1 MATPV
6 SVIREGNPT
15 ILTSVTGLVV
25 WRQLGDLVNAS
36 TALGLHRQADT
47 GRTTSFIAETKKR
60 LITVIMNIDKGSSL
74 LTGRP
79 PTLNYRYTRFSWPF
93 DLSEEVLM
101 EGGEAL
107 QQAIDA
113 LDENGWNT
121 EGEIYS
127 STATRA
133 HGTLSPLLNEVLEL
147 SLGDPAGCTGE
158 QIKSVFSIL
167 VFISVLTS
175 SIDTLWIACSGF
187 TLHGPP
193 PCISDLRS
201 CLLQTVPT
209 TVSKFLDFLTL
220 QIMVLIHLSQYSGDD
235 CAFD

>member
-1 MATPV
+1 
-6 SVIREGNPT
+6 
-15 ILTSVTGLVV
+15 
-25 WRQLGDLVNAS
+25 
-36 TALGLHRQADT
+36 
-47 GRTTSFIAETKKR
+47 
-60 LITVIMNIDKGSSL
+60 
-74 LTGRP
+74 
-79 PTLNYRYTRFSWPF
+79 
-93 DLSEEVLM
+93 M

-158 QIKSVFSIL
+158 QIKSVFLIS

-175 SIDTLWIACSGF
+175 SIDTLWIAYSRF

-193 PCISDLRS
+193 PFISDLRS
-201 CLLQTVPT
+201 CLLRTVPT
-209 TVSKFLDFLTL
+209 TVSIFLDFLTL
-220 QIMVLIHLSQYSGDD
+220 QIMVLIHLS
-235 CAFD
+235 

>member
-1 MATPV
+1 VATPV
-6 SVIREGNPT
+6 SVIRKGNPT

-158 QIKSVFSIL
+158 QIKSAFSIL
-167 VFISVLTS
+167 VFI
-175 SIDTLWIACSGF
+175 F
-187 TLHGPP
+187 
-193 PCISDLRS
+193 
-201 CLLQTVPT
+201 
-209 TVSKFLDFLTL
+209 
-220 QIMVLIHLSQYSGDD
+220 VLIS
-235 CAFD
+235 A

>member
-1 MATPV
+1 
-6 SVIREGNPT
+6 
-15 ILTSVTGLVV
+15 
-25 WRQLGDLVNAS
+25 
-36 TALGLHRQADT
+36 
-47 GRTTSFIAETKKR
+47 
-60 LITVIMNIDKGSSL
+60 
-74 LTGRP
+74 
-79 PTLNYRYTRFSWPF
+79 
-93 DLSEEVLM
+93 M
-101 EGGEAL
+101 EGGESL

-158 QIKSVFSIL
+158 QIQSVFSIL
-167 VFISVLTS
+167 IFISVLTS
-175 SIDTLWIACSGF
+175 SIDTLWIAYSRF

-201 CLLQTVPT
+201 CLLRTVPT
-209 TVSKFLDFLTL
+209 TVSIFLDFLAL
-220 QIMVLIHLSQYSGDD
+220 QIVVLIHLSQYSGDD